1 MTYQE
6 IKDRLAKCEFSLKC
20 IADGSYKTK
29 SKVKL
34 AETTKKLTILKESLQ
49 KQLKEA
55 EGTVRTADAGEA
67 EKLADKGVNVDLVE
81 PKDLETNEQEGSS
94 FDQNE
99 TAKIAMEVGK
109 GTVLALKAEGENI
122 SSARVKRIKPNEFD
136 LLIGFKNGNENL
148 YQFYIVGDTL
158 YLKDTSYDRE
168 ISDVGVQQSGDPI
181 INRDVV
187 KDQLQKY
194 FKTVNTALG
203 EAERVK
209 KVGEMTDQEFADA
222 QEKDRLEKHPEKD
235 IIKKIQFLVQKERE
249 KRKNEAFPY
258 PPKQKPGKG
267 IEGNWDYGGE
277 DSSPGM
283 EEKAVGYIGDQPLS
297 ALPKMGTA
305 DMNLWHVAKLIDAGI
320 LQDSEKEKALKALD
334 PSRPLEE
341 GEGDDHHYIKV
352 PRAQYKKAQ
361 KVIDDVLRNDVYG
374 GHKHDIV
381 DNDGRGNVIF
391 YFMGPEEKAI
401 TYDAVVYLRNSDVDV
416 VDSSISDMEEGDG
429 MTTKIKLSAGDPTNM
444 AYTDKVSENADQ
456 DEALDRLREI
466 VGRVEEMGEEAR
478 DIVRQ
483 NFPNELS
490 RMDGYGVF
498 NMVYSNN
505 RYDTTLGSE
514 VDRLEDYGYDDLDDD
529 DYPNEALDSDL
540 PKGKHSIA
548 KLQKV
553 HGMIV
558 DKMKELAK
566 LYKEK
571 GGEHEYRGHSV
582 IDHLKSLNRK
592 KKQVEDALDKAVSNK
607 NRGQQLDPN
616 VNEGR
621 GDMDTIKS
629 LIDDRANE
637 SGFEPREE
645 AAEIIAGIAEEY
657 KLDLKVIQNYMDSDG
672 PVNPFADKER
682 EDTDYEKRRKEQD
695 DYINEGTELYDD
707 NGLQFKRF
715 AGPNGLA
722 LQITTRKL
730 KGGGFDY
737 IQIEGSDVKKFAR
750 AAVHVAQ
757 EFDDLKR
764 QTTVNEN
771 VKKYRLGDMYSNDF
785 DYIGMLKAGLKATL
799 GSSVQKLQK
808 LYNSFEDVN
817 YHSENQHLGGII
829 NALKAGNRDAAKDS
843 LEKFRNAIKAT
854 LKDMK

>member
-20 IADGSYKTK
+20 IADGTYKK
-29 SKVKL
+29 IKKEKL
-34 AETTKKLTILKESLQ
+34 SETTKKLTILKESLQ

-55 EGTVRTADAGEA
+55 EGTVRTADSGEA
-67 EKLADKGVNVDLVE
+67 EKLSKKGVDVDLVE

-99 TAKIAMEVGK
+99 TAKIAAEVGK
-109 GTVLALKAEGENI
+109 ATVLALKGEGENI
-122 SSARVKRIKPNEFD
+122 STARAKRIKPNQFD
-136 LLIGFKNGNENL
+136 LLIGFNNGNENL
-148 YQFYIVGDTL
+148 YEFYIVGDTL

-168 ISDVGVQQSGDPI
+168 ISDVGVQQSGEAI
-181 INRDVV
+181 INVDVV

-235 IIKKIQFLVQKERE
+235 IIKKIQFLIQKERQ

-267 IEGNWDYGGE
+267 IEGNFDYGGE

-283 EEKAVGYIGDQPLS
+283 EE
-297 ALPKMGTA
+297 
-305 DMNLWHVAKLIDAGI
+305 
-320 LQDSEKEKALKALD
+320 
-334 PSRPLEE
+334 
-341 GEGDDHHYIKV
+341 GEGDDRHYLKV
-352 PRAQYKKAQ
+352 PRTQYKKAQ

-374 GHKHDIV
+374 GHKLDIV
-381 DNDGRGNVIF
+381 DNDGSGNVIF

-401 TYDAVVYLRNSDVDV
+401 TYDAIVYLRNSDVDV

-456 DEALDRLREI
+456 DEALDRLRDI
-466 VGRVEEMGEEAR
+466 VGRVEELGEEAR

-498 NMVYSNN
+498 NMVYSSN

-514 VDRLEDYGYDDLDDD
+514 VDRLEDYGYDDLDDE

-540 PKGKHSIA
+540 PKGKHSIG

-592 KKQVEDALDKAVSNK
+592 KKQVEDALDKAVANK

-616 VNEGR
+616 IDEGR
-621 GDMDTIKS
+621 GDMDMITRI
-629 LIDDRANE
+629 IDDRADE
-637 SGFEPREE
+637 SGFESREE
-645 AAEIIAGIAEEY
+645 AAEVIAAIADHY
-657 KLDLKVIQNYMDSDG
+657 KLNLKMIQNYLDSDE
-672 PVNPFADKER
+672 PVNPFADPDAPKMN
-682 EDTDYEKRRKEQD
+682 EDDLVSITDGQYAYIRGIIDILKTGEVPQDIEYRKEA
-695 DYINEGTELYDD
+695 IKALASLLRNPGSIKEGTDMYEGDK
-707 NGLQFKRF
+707 FSMKRF
-715 AGPNGLA
+715 AGPNGVA
-722 LQITTRKL
+722 LQITAPKL
-730 KGGGFDY
+730 KGGGYQY
-737 IQIEGSDVKKFAR
+737 IQIDGDTVKEFAR

-757 EFDDLKR
+757 EFHDTDR
-764 QTTVNEN
+764 QVPVNEN
-771 VKKYRLGDMYSNDF
+771 VKKYRLGDMYSDDF

-799 GSSVQKLQK
+799 GSSVDKLQK

-829 NALKAGNRDAAKDS
+829 DALKAGNKDAAKDS
-843 LEKFRNAIKAT
+843 LMKFRNAIKAT

>member
-34 AETTKKLTILKESLQ
+34 AETTKKLTILKESLE

-122 SSARVKRIKPNEFD
+122 SSAKVKRIKPNEFD

-181 INRDVV
+181 INKDVV

-249 KRKNEAFPY
+249 KRK
-258 PPKQKPGKG
+258 
-267 IEGNWDYGGE
+267 
-277 DSSPGM
+277 
-283 EEKAVGYIGDQPLS
+283 
-297 ALPKMGTA
+297 
-305 DMNLWHVAKLIDAGI
+305 
-320 LQDSEKEKALKALD
+320 LK
-334 PSRPLEE
+334 E

-361 KVIDDVLRNDVYG
+361 KIIDDVLANDVYG

-381 DNDGRGNVIF
+381 DDDGRGNVIF
-391 YFMGPEEKAI
+391 YFMGPEERAI
-401 TYDAVVYLRNSDVDV
+401 TYDAVVYLRNSDIDI
-416 VDSSISDMEEGDG
+416 VDSSVADYEGDIG
-429 MTTKIKLSAGDPTNM
+429 EAKPSLKN
-444 AYTDKVSENADQ
+444 ENADQ

-466 VGRVEEMGEEAR
+466 VDTLEDLGSEAR
-478 DIVRQ
+478 DLVRQ
-483 NFPNELS
+483 NFPNEMS

-498 NMVYSNN
+498 NFAYSNN
-505 RYDTTLGSE
+505 RYDTTIGSE
-514 VDRLEDYGYDDLDDD
+514 VDRLEEYGYDDLDDD

-540 PKGKHSIA
+540 PKGKHSIG

-621 GDMDTIKS
+621 GDMDIIKG
-629 LIDDRANE
+629 IIRDRANE
-637 SGFEPREE
+637 SGFEEREE
-645 AAEIIAGIAEEY
+645 AAEVIAGIADEY
-657 KLDLKVIQNYMDSDG
+657 MLSLKVIQAYLDSDG
-672 PVNPFADKER
+672 PVNPFDVNEG
-682 EDTDYEKRRKEQD
+682 DLVSITDGQYAYIRGIIDILKTGEVPQDIEYRKEAIKALASLLRD
-695 DYINEGTELYDD
+695 PGSIKEGTDLYL
-707 NGLQFKRF
+707 GRSFSMKRF
-715 AGPNGLA
+715 AGPNGIA
-722 LQITTRKL
+722 LQITAPKL
-730 KGGGFDY
+730 KGSGFEY
-737 IQIEGSDVKKFAR
+737 IQIDGKDVKEFAR
-750 AAVHVAQ
+750 GAVHVAQ
-757 EFDDLKR
+757 EFHDLKR
-764 QTTVNEN
+764 QNTVNEN

-785 DYIGMLKAGLKATL
+785 DYVGMLKAGLKATL

>member
-1 MTYQE
+1 
-6 IKDRLAKCEFSLKC
+6 
-20 IADGSYKTK
+20 
-29 SKVKL
+29 
-34 AETTKKLTILKESLQ
+34 
-49 KQLKEA
+49 
-55 EGTVRTADAGEA
+55 
-67 EKLADKGVNVDLVE
+67 
-81 PKDLETNEQEGSS
+81 
-94 FDQNE
+94 
-99 TAKIAMEVGK
+99 
-109 GTVLALKAEGENI
+109 
-122 SSARVKRIKPNEFD
+122 
-136 LLIGFKNGNENL
+136 
-148 YQFYIVGDTL
+148 
-158 YLKDTSYDRE
+158 
-168 ISDVGVQQSGDPI
+168 
-181 INRDVV
+181 
-187 KDQLQKY
+187 
-194 FKTVNTALG
+194 TVNTALG

-235 IIKKIQFLVQKERE
+235 IIKKIQFLIQKERE

-267 IEGNWDYGGE
+267 IEGNFDYGGE

-283 EEKAVGYIGDQPLS
+283 
-297 ALPKMGTA
+297 
-305 DMNLWHVAKLIDAGI
+305 
-320 LQDSEKEKALKALD
+320 
-334 PSRPLEE
+334 EE

-456 DEALDRLREI
+456 DEALDRLRDI
-466 VGRVEEMGEEAR
+466 VGRVEELGEEAR

-498 NMVYSNN
+498 NMVYSSN

-540 PKGKHSIA
+540 PKGKHSIG

-592 KKQVEDALDKAVSNK
+592 KKQVEDALDKAVANK

-616 VNEGR
+616 IDEGR
-621 GDMDTIKS
+621 GDMDMITRI
-629 LIDDRANE
+629 IDDRADE
-637 SGFEPREE
+637 SGFESREE
-645 AAEIIAGIAEEY
+645 AAEVIAAIADHY
-657 KLDLKVIQNYMDSDG
+657 KLNLKMIQNYLDSDE
-672 PVNPFADKER
+672 PVNPFADPDAPKMN
-682 EDTDYEKRRKEQD
+682 EDDLVSITDGQYAYIRGIIDILKTGEVPKDIEYRKEA
-695 DYINEGTELYDD
+695 IKALASLLRNPGSIKEGTDMYDGD
-707 NGLQFKRF
+707 KFSMKRF
-715 AGPNGLA
+715 SGPNGLA
-722 LQITTRKL
+722 LQVTARKL

-737 IQIEGSDVKKFAR
+737 IQIDGSDVK
-750 AAVHVAQ
+750 
-757 EFDDLKR
+757 EF
-764 QTTVNEN
+764 
-771 VKKYRLGDMYSNDF
+771 
-785 DYIGMLKAGLKATL
+785 
-799 GSSVQKLQK
+799 
-808 LYNSFEDVN
+808 
-817 YHSENQHLGGII
+817 
-829 NALKAGNRDAAKDS
+829 
-843 LEKFRNAIKAT
+843 
-854 LKDMK
+854 

>member
-34 AETTKKLTILKESLQ
+34 AETTKKLTILKESLE

-122 SSARVKRIKPNEFD
+122 SSAKVKRIKPNEFD

-181 INRDVV
+181 INKDVV

-249 KRKNEAFPY
+249 KRK
-258 PPKQKPGKG
+258 
-267 IEGNWDYGGE
+267 
-277 DSSPGM
+277 
-283 EEKAVGYIGDQPLS
+283 
-297 ALPKMGTA
+297 
-305 DMNLWHVAKLIDAGI
+305 
-320 LQDSEKEKALKALD
+320 LK
-334 PSRPLEE
+334 E

-361 KVIDDVLRNDVYG
+361 KIIDDVLANDVYG

-381 DNDGRGNVIF
+381 DDDGRGNVIF
-391 YFMGPEEKAI
+391 YFMGPEERAI
-401 TYDAVVYLRNSDVDV
+401 TYDAVVYLRNSDIDI
-416 VDSSISDMEEGDG
+416 VDSSVADYEGDIG
-429 MTTKIKLSAGDPTNM
+429 EAKPSLKN
-444 AYTDKVSENADQ
+444 ENADQ

-466 VGRVEEMGEEAR
+466 VDTLEDLGSEAR
-478 DIVRQ
+478 DLVRQ
-483 NFPNELS
+483 NFPNEMS

-498 NMVYSNN
+498 NFAYSNN
-505 RYDTTLGSE
+505 RYDTTIGSE
-514 VDRLEDYGYDDLDDD
+514 VDRLEEYGYDDLDDD

-540 PKGKHSIA
+540 PKGKHSIG

-616 VNEGR
+616 VTEGR
-621 GDMDTIKS
+621 GDMDIIKG
-629 LIDDRANE
+629 IIRDRANE
-637 SGFEPREE
+637 SGFEEREE
-645 AAEIIAGIAEEY
+645 AAEVIAGIADEY
-657 KLDLKVIQNYMDSDG
+657 MLSLKVIQAYLDSDG
-672 PVNPFADKER
+672 PVNPFDVNEG
-682 EDTDYEKRRKEQD
+682 DLVSITDGQYAYIRGIIDILKTGEVPQDIEYRKEAIKALASLLRD
-695 DYINEGTELYDD
+695 PGSIKEGTDLYL
-707 NGLQFKRF
+707 GRSFSMKRF
-715 AGPNGLA
+715 AGPNGIA
-722 LQITTRKL
+722 LQITAPKL
-730 KGGGFDY
+730 KGSGFEY
-737 IQIEGSDVKKFAR
+737 IQIDGKDVKEFAR
-750 AAVHVAQ
+750 GAVHVAQ
-757 EFDDLKR
+757 EFHDLKR
-764 QTTVNEN
+764 QNTVNEN

-785 DYIGMLKAGLKATL
+785 DYVGMLKAGLKATL

>member
-34 AETTKKLTILKESLQ
+34 TETTKKLTILKESLE

-55 EGTVRTADAGEA
+55 EGTVRTADSGEA
-67 EKLADKGVNVDLVE
+67 EKLSKKGVDVDLVE

-122 SSARVKRIKPNEFD
+122 SSARVKRIKPNQFD

-168 ISDVGVQQSGDPI
+168 ISDVGVQQSGEPI
-181 INRDVV
+181 INKDVV

-203 EAERVK
+203 EAERIK

-222 QEKDRLEKHPEKD
+222 QEKDRLEKHPEKEM
-235 IIKKIQFLVQKERE
+235 IKKIQFLIQKERD

-267 IEGNWDYGGE
+267 IQGNWDYGGE

-283 EEKAVGYIGDQPLS
+283 EE
-297 ALPKMGTA
+297 
-305 DMNLWHVAKLIDAGI
+305 
-320 LQDSEKEKALKALD
+320 
-334 PSRPLEE
+334 

-352 PRAQYKKAQ
+352 PRADFKKAETIIA
-361 KVIDDVLRNDVYG
+361 KNIDGNNVKMDY
-374 GHKHDIV
+374 V
-381 DNDGRGNVIF
+381 DNDGAGNAII
-391 YFMGPEEKAI
+391 YFMFRDGDISSGEASSFMH
-401 TYDAVVYLRNSDVDV
+401 DAVMDLEAYGIT
-416 VDSSISDMEEGDG
+416 ISDHSAEIEEGDG
-429 MTTKIKLSAGDPTNM
+429 MTTKIKPSEGDPTNM
-444 AYTDKVSENADQ
+444 AYTDKVSENAEQ

-466 VGRVEEMGEEAR
+466 VGTLEDLGEEAR
-478 DIVRQ
+478 DLVKN
-483 NFPNELS
+483 NFPNEMS
-490 RMDGYGVF
+490 RMTGYGVF
-498 NMVYSNN
+498 DFAYSSN
-505 RYDTTLGSE
+505 RYDTTIGSE
-514 VDRLEDYGYDDLDDD
+514 VDRLEEYGYDDLDDD

-582 IDHLKSLNRK
+582 IVHLKSLNKK

-607 NRGQQLDPN
+607 NKGQQLDPN
-616 VNEGR
+616 IDEGR
-621 GDMDTIKS
+621 GDMDMITRI
-629 LIDDRANE
+629 IDDRADE
-637 SGFEPREE
+637 SGFESREE
-645 AAEIIAGIAEEY
+645 AAEVIAAIADHY
-657 KLDLKVIQNYMDSDG
+657 KLNLKMIQNYLDSDE
-672 PVNPFADKER
+672 PVNPFAVN
-682 EDTDYEKRRKEQD
+682 EDDLVSITDGQYAYIKGIIDILKTGEIPQDIEYRKEA
-695 DYINEGTELYDD
+695 IKALASLLRNPGSIKEGTELYDD

-730 KGGGFDY
+730 KGVGFDY

-757 EFDDLKR
+757 EFGDLKR

-771 VKKYRLGDMYSNDF
+771 IKKYRLGDMYSNDF

-829 NALKAGNRDAAKDS
+829 DALKAGNKDAAKDS
-843 LEKFRNAIKAT
+843 LIKFRGALKAT
-854 LKDMK
+854 LKDME

>member
-6 IKDRLAKCEFSLKC
+6 IKNRLAKCEFSLKC

-29 SKVKL
+29 SKAKL
-34 AETTKKLTILKESLQ
+34 TETTKKLKVLKESLQ
-49 KQLKEA
+49 KQLVEA
-55 EGTVRTADAGEA
+55 EGTVRTADSGEA

-99 TAKIAMEVGK
+99 TAKIAASVGK
-109 GTVLALKAEGENI
+109 ATVLALQGEGENI
-122 SSARVKRIKPNEFD
+122 SSARVKRIKPNTFD
-136 LLIGFKNGNENL
+136 VHVGFKNDNENV
-148 YQFYIVGDTL
+148 YAFYIVGDTL
-158 YLKDTSYDRE
+158 YLKDSSYDRE
-168 ISDVGVQQSGDPI
+168 ISDVGVQQSGEAI
-181 INRDVV
+181 INVDVV

-209 KVGEMTDQEFADA
+209 KVGEMTDQEFRDA
-222 QEKDRLEKHPEKD
+222 EEKDRLDNHPEKEM
-235 IIKKIQFLVQKERE
+235 IKKIQYLIAKE
-249 KRKNEAFPY
+249 KANKKNEAFPY

-267 IEGNWDYGGE
+267 IEGDWDYGGE
-277 DSSPGM
+277 DSSQGAGTM
-283 EEKAVGYIGDQPLS
+283 EENSEQDNAV
-297 ALPKMGTA
+297 M
-305 DMNLWHVAKLIDAGI
+305 
-320 LQDSEKEKALKALD
+320 E
-334 PSRPLEE
+334 
-341 GEGDDHHYIKV
+341 
-352 PRAQYKKAQ
+352 
-361 KVIDDVLRNDVYG
+361 LRN
-374 GHKHDIV
+374 IV
-381 DNDGRGNVIF
+381 D
-391 YFMGPEEKAI
+391 ELEQKA
-401 TYDAVVYLRNSDVDV
+401 
-416 VDSSISDMEEGDG
+416 
-429 MTTKIKLSAGDPTNM
+429 
-444 AYTDKVSENADQ
+444 
-456 DEALDRLREI
+456 
-466 VGRVEEMGEEAR
+466 EEAR
-478 DIVRQ
+478 ELVRQ
-483 NFPNELS
+483 YFPNELS
-490 RMDGYGVF
+490 RLDGYGVF
-498 NMVYSNN
+498 DVAYSGN
-505 RYDTTLGSE
+505 RYNVTLGKF
-514 VDRLEDYGYDDLDDD
+514 VDNLEDGEYDDLDDD
-529 DYPNEALDSDL
+529 NYPNETTE
-540 PKGKHSIA
+540 GKHSIG
-548 KLQKV
+548 KLQKAHEMV
-553 HGMIV
+553 V
-558 DKMKELAK
+558 SKMKDLAK
-566 LYKEK
+566 QYKEGDK
-571 GGEHEYRGHSV
+571 SV
-582 IDHLKSLNRK
+582 IDQLKSLGNK
-592 KKQVEDALDKAVSNK
+592 KRQLENAIDDKVSGINK
-607 NRGQQLDPN
+607 DQQLDPN
-616 VNEGR
+616 ITEGR

-730 KGGGFDY
+730 KGVGFDY

-757 EFDDLKR
+757 EFGDLKR

-771 VKKYRLGDMYSNDF
+771 IKKYRLGDMYSNDF

-829 NALKAGNRDAAKDS
+829 DALKAGNKDAAKDF
-843 LEKFRNAIKAT
+843 LIKFRGALKAT
-854 LKDMK
+854 LKDME

>member
-34 AETTKKLTILKESLQ
+34 AETTKKLTILKESLE

-122 SSARVKRIKPNEFD
+122 SSARVKRIKPNQFD

-168 ISDVGVQQSGDPI
+168 ISDVGVQQSGEPI
-181 INRDVV
+181 INKDVV

-249 KRKNEAFPY
+249 KRK
-258 PPKQKPGKG
+258 
-267 IEGNWDYGGE
+267 
-277 DSSPGM
+277 
-283 EEKAVGYIGDQPLS
+283 
-297 ALPKMGTA
+297 
-305 DMNLWHVAKLIDAGI
+305 
-320 LQDSEKEKALKALD
+320 LK
-334 PSRPLEE
+334 E

-361 KVIDDVLRNDVYG
+361 KIIDDVLANDVYG

-381 DNDGRGNVIF
+381 DDDGRGNVIF
-391 YFMGPEEKAI
+391 YFMGPEERAI
-401 TYDAVVYLRNSDVDV
+401 TYDAVVYLRNSDIDI
-416 VDSSISDMEEGDG
+416 VDSSVADYEGDIG
-429 MTTKIKLSAGDPTNM
+429 EAKPSLKN
-444 AYTDKVSENADQ
+444 ENADQ

-466 VGRVEEMGEEAR
+466 VDTLEDLGSEAR
-478 DIVRQ
+478 DLVKQ
-483 NFPNELS
+483 NFPNEMS

-498 NMVYSNN
+498 NFAYSNN
-505 RYDTTLGSE
+505 RYDTTIGSE
-514 VDRLEDYGYDDLDDD
+514 VDRLEEYGYDDLDDD
-529 DYPNEALDSDL
+529 DYPNEALDTDL
-540 PKGKHSIA
+540 PKGKHSIG

-582 IDHLKSLNRK
+582 IDHLKSLNKK
-592 KKQVEDALDKAVSNK
+592 KKQVEDALDKAVASK

-616 VNEGR
+616 ITEGR
-621 GDMDTIKS
+621 GDMDIIKG
-629 LIDDRANE
+629 IIRDRANE
-637 SGFEPREE
+637 SGFEEREE
-645 AAEIIAGIAEEY
+645 AAEVIAGIADEY
-657 KLDLKVIQNYMDSDG
+657 MLSLKVIQAYLDSDG
-672 PVNPFADKER
+672 PVNPFDVN
-682 EDTDYEKRRKEQD
+682 EDDLVSITDGQYAYIKGIIDILKTGEVPQDIEYRKEA
-695 DYINEGTELYDD
+695 IKALASLLRNPGSIKEGTELYDD
-707 NGLQFKRF
+707 NTMQFKRF

-722 LQITTRKL
+722 LQVTARKL
-730 KGGGFDY
+730 KGVGFDY
-737 IQIEGSDVKKFAR
+737 IQIDGSDVKKFAR

-785 DYIGMLKAGLKATL
+785 DYVGMLKAGLKATL

-817 YHSENQHLGGII
+817 YHTENQHLGGII

-843 LEKFRNAIKAT
+843 LEKFRSAIKAT

>member
-20 IADGSYKTK
+20 IADGTYKK
-29 SKVKL
+29 IKKEKL
-34 AETTKKLTILKESLQ
+34 SETTKKLTILKESLQ

-55 EGTVRTADAGEA
+55 EGTVRTADSGEA
-67 EKLADKGVNVDLVE
+67 EKLSKKGVDVDLVE
-81 PKDLETNEQEGSS
+81 PGDLETNEQEGTS
-94 FDQNE
+94 FGQNE
-99 TAKIAMEVGK
+99 TAKIAAEVGK
-109 GTVLALKAEGENI
+109 ATVLALKAEGENI
-122 SSARVKRIKPNEFD
+122 STAKAKRIKPNQFD
-136 LLIGFKNGNENL
+136 LLIGFNNGNENL
-148 YQFYIVGDTL
+148 YEFYIVGDTL

-168 ISDVGVQQSGDPI
+168 ISDVGVQQSGEAI
-181 INRDVV
+181 INVDVV

-235 IIKKIQFLVQKERE
+235 IIKKIQFLIQKERQ

-267 IEGNWDYGGE
+267 IQGNWDYGGE

-283 EEKAVGYIGDQPLS
+283 EE
-297 ALPKMGTA
+297 
-305 DMNLWHVAKLIDAGI
+305 
-320 LQDSEKEKALKALD
+320 
-334 PSRPLEE
+334 
-341 GEGDDHHYIKV
+341 GEGDDRHYIKV

-374 GHKHDIV
+374 GHKLDIV
-381 DNDGRGNVIF
+381 DNDGGGNVIF

-401 TYDAVVYLRNSDVDV
+401 TYDAIVYLRNSDIDV
-416 VDSSISDMEEGDG
+416 ADSSISDMEEGDG

-466 VGRVEEMGEEAR
+466 VGRVEEFGEEAR

-498 NMVYSNN
+498 NMVYSSN

-514 VDRLEDYGYDDLDDD
+514 VDRLEDYGYDDLDDE

-592 KKQVEDALDKAVSNK
+592 KKQVEDALDKAVANK

-616 VNEGR
+616 IDEGDLVSITD
-621 GDMDTIKS
+621 GQYAYIKGI
-629 LIDDRANE
+629 IDILKT
-637 SGFEPREE
+637 G
-645 AAEIIAGIAEEY
+645 EIPKDIEY
-657 KLDLKVIQNYMDSDG
+657 
-672 PVNPFADKER
+672 
-682 EDTDYEKRRKEQD
+682 RKEA
-695 DYINEGTELYDD
+695 IKALASLLRNPGSIKEGTDLYDGD
-707 NGLQFKRF
+707 KFSMKRF
-715 AGPNGLA
+715 SGPNGIA
-722 LQITTRKL
+722 LQVTARKL
-730 KGGGFDY
+730 RGGGFEY
-737 IQIEGSDVKKFAR
+737 IQIDGDDVKEFAR

-757 EFDDLKR
+757 EFHDIDR

-785 DYIGMLKAGLKATL
+785 DYLGMLKAGLKATL
-799 GSSVQKLQK
+799 GSSVDKLQK

-817 YHSENQHLGGII
+817 YHSENQYLGALIDALQSGDKDEAKKHL
-829 NALKAGNRDAAKDS
+829 L
-843 LEKFRNAIKAT
+843 KFRSAIKGT
-854 LKDMK
+854 LKTMQ

>member
-20 IADGSYKTK
+20 IADGTYKK
-29 SKVKL
+29 IKKEKL
-34 AETTKKLTILKESLQ
+34 SETTKKLTILKESLQ

-55 EGTVRTADAGEA
+55 EGTVRTADSGEA
-67 EKLADKGVNVDLVE
+67 EKLSKKGVDVDLVE

-99 TAKIAMEVGK
+99 TAKIAAEVGK
-109 GTVLALKAEGENI
+109 ATVLALKGEGENI
-122 SSARVKRIKPNEFD
+122 STARAKRIKPNQFD
-136 LLIGFKNGNENL
+136 LLIGFNNGNENL
-148 YQFYIVGDTL
+148 YEFYIVGDTL

-168 ISDVGVQQSGDPI
+168 ISDVGVQQSGEAI
-181 INRDVV
+181 INVDVV

-235 IIKKIQFLVQKERE
+235 IIKKIQFLIQKERE

-267 IEGNWDYGGE
+267 IEGNFDYGGE

-283 EEKAVGYIGDQPLS
+283 
-297 ALPKMGTA
+297 
-305 DMNLWHVAKLIDAGI
+305 
-320 LQDSEKEKALKALD
+320 
-334 PSRPLEE
+334 EE

-456 DEALDRLREI
+456 DEALDRLRDI
-466 VGRVEEMGEEAR
+466 VGRVEELGEEAR

-498 NMVYSNN
+498 NMVYSSN

-540 PKGKHSIA
+540 PKGKHSIG

-592 KKQVEDALDKAVSNK
+592 KKQVEDALDKAVANK

-616 VNEGR
+616 IDEGR
-621 GDMDTIKS
+621 GDMDMITRI
-629 LIDDRANE
+629 IDDRADE
-637 SGFEPREE
+637 SGFESREE
-645 AAEIIAGIAEEY
+645 AAEVIAAIADHY
-657 KLDLKVIQNYMDSDG
+657 KLNLKMIQNYLDSDE
-672 PVNPFADKER
+672 PVNPFADPDAPKMN
-682 EDTDYEKRRKEQD
+682 EDDLVSITDGQYAYIRGIIDILKTGEVPKDIEYRKEA
-695 DYINEGTELYDD
+695 IKALASLLRNPGSIKEGTDMYDGD
-707 NGLQFKRF
+707 KFSMKRF
-715 AGPNGLA
+715 SGPNGLA
-722 LQITTRKL
+722 LQVTARKL

-737 IQIEGSDVKKFAR
+737 IQIDGSDVKEFAR

-757 EFDDLKR
+757 EFEDLKR
-764 QTTVNEN
+764 QVPVNEN
-771 VKKYRLGDMYSNDF
+771 VKKYRLGDMYSDDF

-799 GSSVQKLQK
+799 GSSVDKLQK

-829 NALKAGNRDAAKDS
+829 DALKAGNKDAAKNS
-843 LEKFRNAIKAT
+843 LMKFRNAIKAT

>member
-20 IADGSYKTK
+20 IADGSYKTN

-81 PKDLETNEQEGSS
+81 PKDLETNEQEGTS

-109 GTVLALKAEGENI
+109 ATVAALQAEGENI
-122 SSARVKRIKPNEFD
+122 SSARVKRIKPNTFD
-136 LLIGFKNGNENL
+136 VHIGFKNDNENV

-158 YLKDTSYDRE
+158 YLKDSSYDRE

-181 INRDVV
+181 INKDVI

-222 QEKDRLEKHPEKD
+222 KEKERLEKHPERD
-235 IIKKIQFLVQKERE
+235 IIKKIQYLIAKEKE

-267 IEGNWDYGGE
+267 IEGNFDYGGE

-283 EEKAVGYIGDQPLS
+283 EEKAVGYIGDEPLS

-305 DMNLWHVAKLIDAGI
+305 DMNLWHVVKLIDAGI
-320 LQDSEKEKALKALD
+320 LQDSEKDKALKALD
-334 PSRPLEE
+334 PSRPL
-341 GEGDDHHYIKV
+341 
-352 PRAQYKKAQ
+352 
-361 KVIDDVLRNDVYG
+361 
-374 GHKHDIV
+374 
-381 DNDGRGNVIF
+381 
-391 YFMGPEEKAI
+391 
-401 TYDAVVYLRNSDVDV
+401 
-416 VDSSISDMEEGDG
+416 EEGDG

-514 VDRLEDYGYDDLDDD
+514 VDRLEDYGYDDLDDE

-621 GDMDTIKS
+621 GDMDIIKG
-629 LIDDRANE
+629 IITDRANE
-637 SGFEPREE
+637 SGFEEREE
-645 AAEIIAGIAEEY
+645 AAEVIAGIADEY
-657 KLDLKVIQNYMDSDG
+657 KLNVKMIQNYMDSDG
-672 PVNPFADKER
+672 PVNPFAVN
-682 EDTDYEKRRKEQD
+682 EDDLVSITDGQYAYIKGIIDILKSGEMPQDIEYRKEA
-695 DYINEGTELYDD
+695 IKALASLLRNPGSIKEGTELYDD